1 MQSTTSLK
9 RNYKIRLNTLRSS
22 AKRQGCYCCNQLL
35 KLHYAKQGLFFQ
47 KTHRSLS
54 FFTEHCR
61 GRISEEIISVLE
73 NTFDLITISSIFSE
87 ITSIS

>member
-9 RNYKIRLNTLRSS
+9 RNYRIRLKILCKKARLLLLQSIIKTALCKTKTLLPEDTQIS
-22 AKRQGCYCCNQLL
+22 QL
-35 KLHYAKQGLFFQ
+35 
-47 KTHRSLS
+47 
-54 FFTEHCR
+54 FTEHCR